1 MTAAVECRNVSV
13 AYGANKVLDS
23 IDLTVNAGETL
34 ALLGPSGSGKT
45 TLLLAI
51 AGFVP
56 LQTGEIEIKGQVV
69 SGPRHFVPPER
80 RALGMVFQNYALW
93 PHLDAAD
100 TVAYPMRR
108 AGIEKREARRRAVE
122 LLSDLELSDLATR
135 KPSELSGGQQ
145 QRVGLARALARQ
157 AAVFLFDEPTA
168 HLDATIRQAVTEEIA
183 RRRAEHGTAAIF
195 STHDA
200 AEALAVSDRVAI
212 LRSGRLVQIGT
223 PRQVYEEPVDLWSA
237 RLTGPAALVG
247 DDIVRPEWVLHGGD
261 TAGTVTEVWYR
272 GTHTDYTVK
281 TEAGA
286 IYVRLLGPPQLD
298 VGAKQGWTISRS
310 WHPHTRATG

>member
-13 AYGANKVLDS
+13 AYGANTVLDS
-23 IDLTVNAGETL
+23 IDLAVADGETL
-34 ALLGPSGSGKT
+34 GLLGPSGSGKT

-69 SGPRHFVPPER
+69 SGPRQFAPPER

-100 TVAYPMRR
+100 TVAYPLRR
-108 AGIEKREARRRAVE
+108 AGIEKREARRQAIE
-122 LLSDLELSDLATR
+122 LLSDLELSDLAGR

-145 QRVGLARALARQ
+145 QRVGLARALARK
-157 AAVFLFDEPTA
+157 AAIFLFDEPTA
-168 HLDATIRQAVTEEIA
+168 HLDAAIRQAVTEEIA

-200 AEALAVSDRVAI
+200 AEALAASDRVAI

-223 PRQVYEEPVDLWSA
+223 PRQVYEEPFDLWSA
-237 RLTGPAALVG
+237 RLTGPASLVG
-247 DDIVRPEWVLHGGD
+247 DDIVRPEWVVPGSDLK
-261 TAGTVTEVWYR
+261 GTVIEVWYR
-272 GTHTDYTVK
+272 GTHTDYTVS
-281 TEAGA
+281 TEAGPLY
-286 IYVRLLGPPQLD
+286 IRLLGPPQLE
-298 VGAKQGWTISRS
+298 VGAAQGWTISRS
-310 WHPHTRATG
+310 WHPHAGAT